1 VLVRQRSDRRE
12 QREAEEQQRER
23 VQVAEGEPPV
33 GSDEDR
39 QPGRLAR
46 TW

>member
-1 VLVRQRSDRRE
+1 VLVRQRSDGRE
-12 QREAEEQQRER
+12 QREAQEQQREC

-33 GSDEDR
+33 GGEEDR